1 MISTGS
7 IIGVSIAAE
16 RETAVI
22 AVIEVIVSVC
32 GRSFPYGAMRRNVGN
47 SHTVGGCFVRAVVRD
62 VWGSWGLRV

>member
-1 MISTGS
+1 
-7 IIGVSIAAE
+7 
-16 RETAVI
+16 
-22 AVIEVIVSVC
+22 VSVC